1 MRNWLVRP
9 PFSENPPI
17 TLRFDASSVGLLF
30 AVWSLLALIQQSV
43 ALGETASALSAFSWQ
58 ALSSATGAPLLCSDA
73 GFVVEAVLSL
83 VGGLLMFRRRLG
95 GARP

>member
-17 TLRFDASSVGLLF
+17 TLRFDASSVGLLL

-58 ALSSATGAPLLCSDA
+58 ALSYAP
-73 GFVVEAVLSL
+73 
-83 VGGLLMFRRRLG
+83 
-95 GARP
+95 ARYCCTARQAWWSGRC